1 MSYIGASFGIPSM
14 FFWQWLDCDT
24 FTWSFWFQ
32 TCRVGSHH
40 HQAALFWLPTCFHG
54 AMAFDL
60 RNAGWQTL
68 EPGHKLTG
76 KRLPG
81 HSHMTPRKSNGEH
94 PLNQSVKIFTPEGMS
109 SNGRGRAM
117 MGDDGWCEA
126 KWNPGYVFFFIQLSP
141 FMRFTPCHFQH
152 AIVRPPAPTIFQPW
166 VFASYNTGWVWY
178 NQPL

>member
-1 MSYIGASFGIPSM
+1 
-14 FFWQWLDCDT
+14 
-24 FTWSFWFQ
+24 
-32 TCRVGSHH
+32 
-40 HQAALFWLPTCFHG
+40 
-54 AMAFDL
+54 MAFDL

-117 MGDDGWCEA
+117 MGDDG
-126 KWNPGYVFFFIQLSP
+126 
-141 FMRFTPCHFQH
+141 
-152 AIVRPPAPTIFQPW
+152 
-166 VFASYNTGWVWY
+166 
-178 NQPL
+178 